1 MASYWRQNIVI
12 FDNFDK
18 FQPIFVI
25 LTSFGWIN
33 HLKRWNKLVYVS
45 YRSNGKQLLP
55 LKISFLG
62 LITSY
67 WRQNDVILD
76 SFYQFEPIYVILTT
90 FVWFDHLK
98 SWNKLVNDSYT
109 SKGKQLLPIKRSL
122 FGLMTSYW
130 CQNDVNLDNF
140 DQFEPICVILTS
152 FVWFDPLKRRNKLV
166 PESCRSS

>member
-109 SKGKQLLPIKRSL
+109 SKGKQLIPLKISC

-130 CQNDVNLDNF
+130 RQNDVNLDSF
-140 DQFEPICVILTS
+140 YQFEPIYVILTT
-152 FVWFDPLKRRNKLV
+152 FVWFDHLI
-166 PESCRSS
+166 S

>member
-1 MASYWRQNIVI
+1 MLFRHKFWEKISQIIFRDILKRKIKKISKNFSYMASYWRQNIVI

-45 YRSNGKQLLP
+45 YRSKRKQFLP
-55 LKISFLG
+55 LKKFFFG

-76 SFYQFEPIYVILTT
+76 SFYQFEPIYVILTN

-98 SWNKLVNDSYT
+98 KWNKLVNYSYT
-109 SKGKQLLPIKRSL
+109 
-122 FGLMTSYW
+122 
-130 CQNDVNLDNF
+130 
-140 DQFEPICVILTS
+140 
-152 FVWFDPLKRRNKLV
+152 RR
-166 PESCRSS
+166 ESNCYL